1 MKKRKKLRLAAA
13 AVLLL
18 FIYCLWGTNS
28 LQTSHFVFRS
38 SKVPQEFDGFVIVQI
53 SDLHNREF
61 GRDQSRLLGEVRAA
75 EPDIIV
81 ITGDLTDRRT
91 PDIQTAMKFID
102 GAAEIAPVYYVSG
115 NHEGWSEDFP
125 ELKMSLLESGIHFM
139 DDRTELIRCGDQ
151 TVRIIGLS
159 DPAFLLSE
167 NEPLTDTSNIAQ
179 TISSLSEP
187 GSFQILLSH
196 RPELI
201 DIYKEQEIDLVFSGH
216 THGGQIR
223 LPLIGAVYAPDQG
236 FFPGHAAG
244 EYAEGST
251 VMIVSR
257 GLGNST
263 FMPFRFMNRPEI
275 VVLTLSCE

>member
-1 MKKRKKLRLAAA
+1 MRKKRILKLTAA

-18 FIYCLWGTNS
+18 VIYCIWGTYS
-28 LQTSHFVFRS
+28 LQTSHFVLTS

-61 GRDQSRLLGEVRAA
+61 GRDQNRLLSEIRVA

-81 ITGDLTDRRT
+81 VTGDLTDRRT
-91 PDIQTAMKFID
+91 PDIETAMKFIS
-102 GAAEIAPVYYVSG
+102 GAAEIAPVYYVTG
-115 NHEGWSEDFP
+115 NHEAWSEEFP
-125 ELKMSLLESGIHFM
+125 ELKKRIDESGIYFM
-139 DDRTELIRCGDQ
+139 DDKSVQIVRGGRS
-151 TVRIIGLS
+151 VRIIGLS
-159 DPAFLLSE
+159 DPAFFLSE
-167 NEPLTDTSNIAQ
+167 YERLSDTSNITQ
-179 TISSLSEP
+179 TISTLSDP
-187 GSFQILLSH
+187 DFFQILLSH

-223 LPLIGAVYAPDQG
+223 LPFIGALYAPDQG
-236 FFPGHAAG
+236 FFPEYAAG
-244 EYAEGST
+244 QYAEGST

-275 VVLTLSCE
+275 VVLTLLCE